1 MYFGLARSQRD
12 FAAALF
18 DPTLTVPPDVRAGAT
33 ARAMSAF
40 AVYRNNVA
48 SSLINVLRSRF
59 PTIVRFIG
67 DRSFEGLALRFIV
80 LQPPRS
86 PVLMGYGED
95 FPAFL
100 ESLNS
105 TPCAGYL
112 ADIARLEV
120 ARGRAYHA
128 ADIAP
133 IAASSFAA
141 LTPQQLPGLRVALHP
156 SVSLLRSRFP
166 CVSAWQANQPGS
178 DGLIRCWKAEDA
190 VVARPH
196 YDVTV
201 ALLPDGGFAFLSSL
215 AAGVSLANA
224 VDAASCDC
232 AAFDLAANL
241 AVLTGAG
248 IVIDIL

>member
-18 DPTLTVPPDVRAGAT
+18 NPASTVPAGVRAST
-33 ARAMSAF
+33 SARAASAF

-48 SSLINVLRSRF
+48 SSLINVLRARF
-59 PTIVRFIG
+59 PVIVRFVG
-67 DRSFEGLALRFIV
+67 DDSFQALALRFV
-80 LQPPRS
+80 AHHPPRS

-100 ESLNS
+100 STLNT
-105 TPCAGYL
+105 TPCAMYL

-120 ARGRAYHA
+120 ARGRAFHA
-128 ADIAP
+128 ADVDP
-133 IAASSFAA
+133 ISASRFAA
-141 LTPQQLPGLRVALHP
+141 LTSEQLPDLRVVLHP

-166 CVSAWQANQPGS
+166 CVSAWQANQSDS

-190 VVARPH
+190 IVARPH

-201 ALLPDGGFAFLSSL
+201 AQLPDGGFVLLSSL
-215 AAGVSLANA
+215 AAGASLASA
-224 VDAASCDC
+224 IEAASRDC
-232 AAFDLAANL
+232 ADFDLAANL

-248 IVIDIL
+248 IVIEIL